1 MSSPT
6 SALEALARSKRRR
19 SLADAALLVSVLTF
33 GAVYAYLGDSL
44 ALRHMAAPA
53 GSAARELPTGTQV
66 AALPQAEEGTP
77 VLGTEEASAPQPDSE
92 PRNDLQRRI
101 ARVGLGLGD
110 TVCGRNIGDAVYVS
124 VTDASRM
131 VGADWRWDKGKQAGV
146 LISDSGL
153 VRLAADSSRASV
165 NEAPRRLPGPVRL
178 VHGEP
183 FIPVRALAEVYGAST
198 SQDSV
203 TGLTRVTLGEETIS
217 VAVPERLFQ
226 IEICRGDRW
235 LRVFYA
241 GKLAKEYPICAGA
254 GDNTPVGHFHIQNKA
269 VWPSWRAYWGELI
282 PGGSSR
288 NPLGA
293 RWLGTTAR
301 GRVTGWQIGIHGTN
315 QPSSIGQRISGGCV
329 RTYNRNSIELYE
341 TIPIGTPVWIHE

>member
-19 SLADAALLVSVLTF
+19 SVADAVLLVAVLTF
-33 GAVYAYLGDSL
+33 GIVYAYLGDSL
-44 ALRHMAAPA
+44 ALRHAGAPA
-53 GSAARELPTGTQV
+53 EPAKASAAEVQE

-77 VLGTEEASAPQPDSE
+77 VLDGNAVAASE
-92 PRNDLQRRI
+92 PDPAPHNDLQRRI
-101 ARVGLGLGD
+101 AGMGDRLGD

-124 VTDASRM
+124 LTEASRM
-131 VGADWRWDKGKQAGV
+131 VGADQRWDKGKQAGV

-165 NEAPRRLPGPVRL
+165 NEAPRQLSGPVRL
-178 VHGEP
+178 VNGEP
-183 FIPVRALAEVYGAST
+183 FIPVRALAELYDAST
-198 SQDSV
+198 TQDAG
-203 TGLTRVTLGEETIS
+203 TGLTTITLGAKTLQ
-217 VAVPERLFQ
+217 VAVPERLFK
-226 IEICRGDRW
+226 IEICRGERW
-235 LRVFYA
+235 LKVFYA
-241 GKLAKEYPICAGA
+241 GKLAKEYPICSGA

-282 PGGSSR
+282 PGGSPR

-301 GRVTGWQIGIHGTN
+301 GRVTGWAIGIHGTN
-315 QPSSIGQRISGGCV
+315 QPSSIGRRISGGCI
-329 RTYNRNSIELYE
+329 RTYNENSMELYD

>member
-1 MSSPT
+1 MSSPP

-19 SLADAALLVSVLTF
+19 SIADAVLLVAVFTF
-33 GAVYAYLGDSL
+33 GVVYAYLGDSL
-44 ALRHMAAPA
+44 ALKHTGVPA
-53 GSAARELPTGTQV
+53 KSAQASPTGTQV

-77 VLGTEEASAPQPDSE
+77 VLEPGDASAAPPDPSPQ
-92 PRNDLQRRI
+92 NDLQRRI
-101 ARVGLGLGD
+101 AGVGEGLGD

-124 VTDASRM
+124 LAQAGRM
-131 VGADWRWDKGKQAGV
+131 VGADERWDKAKQAGV
-146 LISDSGL
+146 LISDSGI
-153 VRLAADSSRASV
+153 VRLTADSSRASV
-165 NEAPRRLPGPVRL
+165 NEAPRTLPSPVRL

-183 FIPVRALAEVYGAST
+183 FIAVRALAEVYDAST
-198 SQDSV
+198 SQDAE
-203 TGLTRVTLGEETIS
+203 TGLTRVALSGTRFS
-217 VAVPERLFQ
+217 VAVPERLFK
-226 IEICRGDRW
+226 IEICRGERW
-235 LRVFYA
+235 LKVFYA
-241 GKLAKEYPICAGA
+241 GKLAKEYPICSGA

-301 GRVTGWQIGIHGTN
+301 GRVTGWPIGIHGTN
-315 QPSSIGQRISGGCV
+315 QPSSIGQRISGGCI
-329 RTYNRNSIELYE
+329 RTYNENSIELYD